1 MKEPLVVNNL
11 EGKWFENT
19 YKLCEVNRE
28 RESCVVA
35 WSRDAFPHFNLLVN
49 SLKV

>member
-19 YKLCEVNRE
+19 YKLCEVTGGKQRARE
-28 RESCVVA
+28 LCGSMESGCL
-35 WSRDAFPHFNLLVN
+35 P
-49 SLKV
+49 